1 MKNEV
6 ESYIKSKMRRALAR
20 WKVARENYEKGN
32 MKTAAEWYFVA
43 MQLYYECTTDL
54 IDGTGFKEKKGG
66 EE

>member
-6 ESYIKSKMRRALAR
+6 ENYIKRKMKLALAE
-20 WKVARENYEKGN
+20 WKRAGELYEKGE
-32 MKTAAEWYFVA
+32 MKGAAICYAEA
-43 MQLYYECTTDL
+43 MRLYYLCASDL